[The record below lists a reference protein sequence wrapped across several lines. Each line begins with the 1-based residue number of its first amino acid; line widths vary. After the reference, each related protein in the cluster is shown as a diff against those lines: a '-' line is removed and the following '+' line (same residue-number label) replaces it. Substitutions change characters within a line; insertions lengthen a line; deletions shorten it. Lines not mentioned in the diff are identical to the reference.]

1 MSQRNTRINR
11 GQISSIDVDDL
22 WATNSP
28 TDTQVPSY
36 DLATGKFKWINIGG
50 IASNI
55 DTDES
60 GVSVQDSLDLK
71 LEDAPS
77 DDTIY
82 GRQNGSW
89 VEVSGGDAVW
99 GDITGTLSDQE
110 DLQDE
115 LDLKANLTDLLAS
128 EIDTDESGVSVQ
140 DKLDEI
146 ELGIGLFEIDIN
158 GGLMP
163 ITETLP
169 DNYYELDVNDDI
181 MPKIA

>member
-28 TDTQVPSY
+28 TDTQVASF

-77 DDTIY
+77 DE
-82 GRQNGSW
+82 GRSNRW
-89 VEVSGGDAVW
+89 W
-99 GDITGTLSDQE
+99 
-110 DLQDE
+110 
-115 LDLKANLTDLLAS
+115 
-128 EIDTDESGVSVQ
+128 
-140 DKLDEI
+140 
-146 ELGIGLFEIDIN
+146 
-158 GGLMP
+158 
-163 ITETLP
+163 
-169 DNYYELDVNDDI
+169 
-181 MPKIA
+181 